1 VKDPEILRP
10 LEAVGLE
17 LDHRDSQAF
26 QDFLEADV
34 KPVASGLN
42 RIGRAE

>member
-1 VKDPEILRP
+1 MLRS
-10 LEAVGLE
+10 LEAAGLE
-17 LDHRDSQAF
+17 LDQRDSQAF

-34 KPVASGLN
+34 KPVEAGLN